1 MANTIIL
8 EIFAPQPALVLELM
22 GPDGTVDTSLPEN
35 PAAAAAAIV
44 APQGS
49 IPRFV
54 HTQSSASALWTVNHN
69 LGDRP
74 AAVAVLTAG
83 GVEMDADVR
92 HVSVNQLTVGFASA
106 ITGSVLI
113 N

>member
-1 MANTIIL
+1 MANAVTL
-8 EIFAPQPALVLELM
+8 EIFAPAQALVLELM
-22 GPDGTVDTSLPEN
+22 GPDGTVDTSLPDN

-54 HTQSSASALWTVNHN
+54 HVQSSASTLWTVNHN

-74 AAVAVLTAG
+74 AAVSVLTTG

-92 HVSVNQLTVGFASA
+92 HISVNQLTVGFASA
-106 ITGSVLI
+106 LTGSVLI